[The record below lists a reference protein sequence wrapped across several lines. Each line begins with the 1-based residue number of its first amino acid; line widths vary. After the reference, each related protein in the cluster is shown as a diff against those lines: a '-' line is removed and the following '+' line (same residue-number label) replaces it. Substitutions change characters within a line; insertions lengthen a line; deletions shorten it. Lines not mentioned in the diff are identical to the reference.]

1 LYECPDFFELPVDG
15 DQAKKKWVLLGA
27 NSAYS
32 IGTFD
37 GERFSSENV
46 NLPGHRGQGFYAPQT
61 FSDIPAKDGRRIQI
75 GWFQTETRGMPFNQ
89 SMTIPLEL
97 KLVSTPDGPR
107 MTYTPVREL
116 EVLRRKSHRIASLSL
131 NPGDA
136 NPLSG
141 VTGELLELRTE
152 FEPGEAKEVVFN
164 VRGATIVWDAKT
176 QELVVNGHR
185 APAPLRQGKQRL
197 TIYCDRTGLEVFA
210 SDGLCY
216 VPKPFIPKTD
226 SLNTHVSA
234 TGGQVKFLYL
244 EVRELASAWGK
255 ATVVEPR
262 RGVPANPINQNK

>member
-1 LYECPDFFELPVDG
+1 
-15 DQAKKKWVLLGA
+15 
-27 NSAYS
+27 
-32 IGTFD
+32 
-37 GERFSSENV
+37 
-46 NLPGHRGQGFYAPQT
+46 
-61 FSDIPAKDGRRIQI
+61 
-75 GWFQTETRGMPFNQ
+75 MPFNQ

-107 MTYTPVREL
+107 MTYTPVREM

-234 TGGQVKFLYL
+234 TGGPVKFPYL
-244 EVRELASAWGK
+244 EVHELASAWGK